1 MKLKGL
7 PAVVLALGV
16 ASQARAAE
24 VRVLAAAAPSSAL
37 HAVAGLYEARTG
49 NTLAIEFATG
59 PEILARISAG
69 ETVSVVV
76 APEAVLKTLGEAGKV
91 AAPPTVL
98 GRVGIALAVRN
109 GAARPDI
116 SSMEAFRNALLRAK
130 TVVFSRGTFGVYV
143 EGMIRRIG
151 LEAEIAP
158 RVVRVANGGAVVDRL
173 AAGTGDEIGLSAATE
188 LQEGRGKG
196 VGVVALIPPEV
207 QNYTAYALAPET
219 AAAARPEV
227 AALVALIA
235 DPQAQALIKAN
246 GLD

>member
-1 MKLKGL
+1 M
-7 PAVVLALGV
+7 
-16 ASQARAAE
+16 QARAAE
-24 VRVLAAAAPSSAL
+24 VKVLAAAATGPAL
-37 HAVAGLYEARTG
+37 HAVAELYEARTG

-59 PEILARISAG
+59 PEILARLSAG

-91 AAPPTVL
+91 AGPPTVL
-98 GRVGIALAVRN
+98 GRVGIALGVRE
-109 GAARPDI
+109 GATRPDI
-116 SSMEAFRNALLRAK
+116 ASMDAFRRALVGAK

-151 LEAEIAP
+151 IEAEIAP
-158 RVVRVANGGAVVDRL
+158 RVARVANGAAVVDRL

-188 LQEGRGKG
+188 LEEGRRKG
-196 VGVVALIPPEV
+196 VALVALIPPEV
-207 QNYTAYALAPET
+207 QNYTTYALAPET

-235 DPQAQALIKAN
+235 DPQAQALIKAH
-246 GLD
+246 GLQ